1 MCYQK
6 VLKLSVMPKPTL
18 VLVQMELTKLTLQLV
33 QMELGS
39 KTQALM
45 ETRMLKVAQ
54 ETNVV
59 AIEEN
64 KM

>member
-18 VLVQMELTKLTLQLV
+18 QLVQMELTKLILQLV
-33 QMELGS
+33 PMELGS

-45 ETRMLKVAQ
+45 ETRMLKFAQ
-54 ETNVV
+54 ETDVV